1 MRRIFM
7 GSSLD
12 QTLKQRKKFYKNA
25 VRDLFF
31 KLQLTFHDR
40 NTCTG
45 ISKWADQLFRV
56 SCFSLW
62 YNRRNP
68 IHVLCHL
75 FKFVD
80 FPHIYTYFATPY
92 IQIAERQMF
101 LGIE

>member
-1 MRRIFM
+1 M

-25 VRDLFF
+25 VRGLFF

-56 SCFSLW
+56 SCFSL
-62 YNRRNP
+62 
-68 IHVLCHL
+68 
-75 FKFVD
+75 
-80 FPHIYTYFATPY
+80 
-92 IQIAERQMF
+92 
-101 LGIE
+101 